1 MKLAGLRVVDL
12 SRFLPGPYL
21 TRLMADH
28 GAEVIKVEPPGEGDP
43 TRHIGAADGPST
55 VYFRGLNRGKK
66 SVVLDLKQPRD
77 RETLLALCDSAD
89 VFVESF
95 RPGVAARLGFGYEG
109 LAARNPGLV
118 YCSISAFGQDGPYR
132 DRPSHDLGVEAVAGV
147 LSQSVGR
154 DGQPAIPAL
163 PVADMTAA
171 LAGLAGVLMALLRRE
186 RTGRGDFLDIS
197 MLDTVVSAAQILM
210 GPALAENRQPVPTEE
225 RTTGGAAFY
234 QIYDTAD
241 GRHIALAGQEMKFVR
256 NLLCALGRPELASLC
271 EKGPGPHQQP
281 VVAFLRE
288 TFRTKTRAEWIE
300 FLSRLD
306 VCFGELNTLPE
317 ALADPHL
324 LARGMVLADALGRR
338 HLNTPLRFANEPAA
352 PELSEPALDEHGA
365 ELRAAFGRG

>member
-12 SRFLPGPYL
+12 SLFLPGPYL

-43 TRHIGAADGPST
+43 TRRIGIADGPST

-66 SVVLDLKQPRD
+66 SVVLDLKEPRD
-77 RETLLALCDSAD
+77 REALLALCDTAD

-95 RPGVAARLGFGYEG
+95 RPGVAARLGFGYEA
-109 LAARNPGLV
+109 LAARNPGIV

-132 DRPSHDLGVEAVAGV
+132 DRPSHDLGVEAIAGV

-154 DGQPAIPAL
+154 DGQPAIPAI
-163 PVADMTAA
+163 PVADMCAA
-171 LAGLAGVLMALLRRE
+171 LAALAGVLMALLRRE
-186 RTGRGDFLDIS
+186 KTGTGDYLDLS
-197 MLDTVVSAAQILM
+197 MHDAVVSAAQIIM
-210 GPALAENRQPVPTEE
+210 GPALAENRQPVARHE

-256 NLLCALGRPELASLC
+256 NLLGALGRPDLVALC
-271 EKGPGPHQQP
+271 EKGPGPHQEP
-281 VVAFLRE
+281 VEAFLRA
-288 TFRTKTRAEWIE
+288 TFRTKTRAEWIAI
-300 FLSRLD
+300 LSQLD

-324 LARGMVLADALGRR
+324 VARGMVLGDRLGRR
-338 HLNTPLRFANEPAA
+338 HLNTPLRFLNEPAA
-352 PELSEPALDEHGA
+352 PELGEPALDEHGA
-365 ELRAAFGRG
+365 QLRAAPGAR

>member
-1 MKLAGLRVVDL
+1 VKLAGLRVVDL
-12 SRFLPGPYL
+12 SLFLPGPYL

-43 TRHIGAADGPST
+43 TRHIGVRDGPST
-55 VYFRGLNRGKK
+55 VYFRGFNRGKK
-66 SVVLDLKQPRD
+66 SVVLNLKEPRD
-77 RETLLALCDSAD
+77 RQALLALCDAAD

-95 RPGVAARLGFGYEG
+95 RPGVAARLGFGYEA

-147 LSQSVGR
+147 LSQSLGR
-154 DGQPAIPAL
+154 DGQPAIPAI
-163 PVADMTAA
+163 PVADITAA
-171 LAGLAGVLMALLRRE
+171 LAALAGVLMALWRRE
-186 RTGRGDFLDIS
+186 KTGRGDCLDVS
-197 MLDTVVSAAQILM
+197 MHDAVVSAAQIVM
-210 GPALAENRQPVPTEE
+210 GPALAENRQPAARHE

-256 NLLCALGRPELASLC
+256 NLLGALGRPELAALC
-271 EKGPGPHQQP
+271 ERGPGPHQQP
-281 VVAFLRE
+281 VEAFLRE

-300 FLSRLD
+300 TLSQLD
-306 VCFGELNTLPE
+306 VCFGEMNTLPE

-324 LARGMVLADALGRR
+324 LARGMVIADSRGRR

-352 PELSEPALDEHGA
+352 PDLSEPALDEHGA
-365 ELRAAFGRG
+365 RLRAAPRAF